1 MTLYKLDEWEH
12 NGRDDSDWYAVVYD
26 DEKDDVYRVET
37 GTTRAANA
45 LNIGPKM
52 QEPTE
57 EVLKKAEIAYA
68 RKLVPVVKTQ
78 EESRILFP
86 DPTKL
91 PKGLELRTTRR
102 IRFQKREYVHSECKK
117 CGGTGKWVNPFS
129 QKDVRNC
136 FNCNGTGQYAKSV
149 GVTDKNGKKVWV
161 YIQPGTVVKVR
172 DSKSYGTFYRNGY
185 NKPNGWNTT
194 VSFTLPDGSEG
205 RAKLEALR
213 LNEPLPT
220 DEWAEEKAM
229 KLAKTRNFYV
239 LFRTAGGR
247 L

>member
-57 EVLKKAEIAYA
+57 EVLKKAEVAYA
-68 RKLVPVVKTQ
+68 RKLVPIVKL
-78 EESRILFP
+78 EEERRVQSPNPEALVE
-86 DPTKL
+86 
-91 PKGLELRTTRR
+91 GLELRTTKRV
-102 IRFQKREYVHSECKK
+102 RFQKRAFMYEECRK
-117 CGGTGKWVNPFS
+117 CGGTGKWVNPVS

-136 FNCNGTGQYAKSV
+136 FGCSGTGKHAKSV
-149 GVTDKNGKKVWV
+149 GVTDKNGKKVWAH
-161 YIQPGTVVKVR
+161 IGPGTVVKVL
-172 DSKSYGTFYRNGY
+172 DFKSYGAFYSNGY
-185 NKPNGWNTT
+185 SRPNAWNTT
-194 VSFTLPDGSEG
+194 VKVELPDGSEG
-205 RAKLEALR
+205 RAKLENLR
-213 LNEPLPT
+213 LNEPDPT

-229 KLAKTRNFYV
+229 KLAKTRNFYI
-239 LFRTAGGR
+239 LFRTAGVR